1 MKLYTRKGDE
11 GESSLL
17 FGGRISKAD
26 PRCDAYGSIDEAVS
40 AMGLGRS
47 LCNNQEIKNILLTIQ
62 REMFI
67 VGSEL
72 ATGPSE
78 YNKLKQNFSVVTTD
92 MVTALEN
99 LIDEISSQV
108 ELPPEFIVPGASPG
122 SSAIDIARTLVRK
135 AERRVVALNSQQKI
149 QNPEILRYLN
159 RLSDLLF
166 ILARFEDK
174 NLPTEFANNAI

>member
-17 FGGRISKAD
+17 FGGRVSKAD

-40 AMGLGRS
+40 AMGLGKS
-47 LCNNQEIKNILLTIQ
+47 LSNNQEIKNILLKIQ

-72 ATGPSE
+72 ATAPSE
-78 YNKLKQNFSVVTTD
+78 YHKLKQNFSVVTTD

-99 LIDEISSQV
+99 LIDEITDQV

-135 AERRVVALNSQQKI
+135 AERRVVTLNSQQKI
-149 QNPEILRYLN
+149 KNPEILRYLN

-174 NLPTEFANNAI
+174 DLPTEFANNPI